1 VTCNRSGA
9 RILLVAAGLAAMTA
23 FATLAVGLERL
34 ALWQVVRTCVV
45 DYKLTGAPFPCL
57 LVDLSAGDERGEV
70 VLRPPLLH
78 DMILAPTRKVV
89 GVEDPLL
96 QSPNAPNYFGAAWHA
111 RSLLKG
117 PGGRGPDW
125 DEVGLVVN
133 PAVLRN
139 QDQLHIHVG
148 CLLPAVKSALA
159 AAAPEVPIGE
169 WEQLPAVA
177 PHLIFWGTRVRGA
190 DLTDVEPFR
199 LAAEALA
206 DKVRDRAKLTI
217 MVAGVRVAGE
227 DGFLILASYA
237 GAPHSWWAVGI
248 DDLLDPRC
256 PAEPGVSG

>member
-1 VTCNRSGA
+1 MTRSRVRA
-9 RILLVAAGLAAMTA
+9 WIVLVVVGLAAMTTFGA
-23 FATLAVGLERL
+23 FAVGLDRM
-34 ALWQVVRTCVV
+34 ALWQVVRVCIA

-57 LVDLSAGDERGEV
+57 QVDLSGGEERGDV

-89 GVEDPLL
+89 GVEDPFL
-96 QSPNAPNYFGAAWHA
+96 QWADAPNYFEAAWRA
-111 RSLLKG
+111 RSLLKSA
-117 PGGRGPDW
+117 GGHGPDW
-125 DEVGLVVN
+125 DEVGLVVH
-133 PAVLRN
+133 PAIVRN

-148 CLLPAVKSALA
+148 CLLPAVQRAFA

-169 WEQLPAVA
+169 WEKLPAVI
-177 PHLIFWGTRVRGA
+177 PHLVFWGTRFRGT
-190 DLTDVEPFR
+190 DLADVEPFR

-217 MVAGVRVAGE
+217 IVAGVRVTGE

-237 GAPHSWWAVGI
+237 GAPHSWWPVSG
-248 DDLLDPRC
+248 DDLLDPHC